1 MVLVVEIAKLNAEPI
16 KQFASTLDEHQKE
29 EIRKERRR
37 IQEQLRRLK
46 RNAEKEKQ
54 VQPKKKPK
62 KEPPLLKL
70 KCGAC
75 GAIGHMRTN
84 KTCPLYQAAAPIPPV
99 QVAMTE
105 EEEEEEERA
114 GLEDDNLVKVDET
127 KVVLSKQLIKHADEV
142 RRKSLVLKFP
152 KEAVAIKK
160 RRRAAGTVMHCDYLK
175 KPHKLV
181 NRQRT
186 DPVVALSIILESMLN
201 EMRDLPE
208 TQPFWFPVSA
218 KNVPDYH
225 RIVHRAMDLQS
236 IREKL
241 HQRKYRS
248 REEFLRDVNQ
258 IVDNS
263 TIYNGAKSPLTQTA
277 HKMLEHC
284 VKRFADKEEKLMR
297 LEKAI
302 NPLLDDNDQVAFSFI
317 LETIVSGDLKSI
329 PESWP
334 FHKPVSKKF
343 VKEYYSIIKNP
354 IDLDQILKNIKAHKY
369 NNRED
374 FQADVAL
381 LLTNSLT
388 FNGPDSQFTKKAKEI
403 LEACETSLK
412 KYEQQL
418 ALLENAIKASQEAAL
433 DAIET
438 DSAMTGN
445 SCLQE
450 DSFMES
456 EPGEKYENH
465 FREKVKVNDD
475 LEFIDVEGE
484 EEEFDEDEDDESML
498 MDPNLLGKSDS
509 AFSDK
514 IQYDSD
520 NEMQQITSLGTDS
533 ADIVQFDLSLCNDNE
548 NSEIIDENYDPS
560 EFLLQGRYGFQHCK
574 DGNENEDNVSNDLL
588 VSDSDEESA
597 RTIHTHTGQTEP
609 ENNELWF

>member
-1 MVLVVEIAKLNAEPI
+1 MRHVRDPSSAFGKIKFLEHVLIV
-16 KQFASTLDEHQKE
+16 
-29 EIRKERRR
+29 
-37 IQEQLRRLK
+37 
-46 RNAEKEKQ
+46 
-54 VQPKKKPK
+54 
-62 KEPPLLKL
+62 
-70 KCGAC
+70 
-75 GAIGHMRTN
+75 
-84 KTCPLYQAAAPIPPV
+84 
-99 QVAMTE
+99 
-105 EEEEEEERA
+105 RA
-114 GLEDDNLVKVDET
+114 
-127 KVVLSKQLIKHADEV
+127 Q
-142 RRKSLVLKFP
+142 
-152 KEAVAIKK
+152 
-160 RRRAAGTVMHCDYLK
+160 
-175 KPHKLV
+175 
-181 NRQRT
+181 
-186 DPVVALSIILESMLN
+186 
-201 EMRDLPE
+201 

-412 KYEQQL
+412 K
-418 ALLENAIKASQEAAL
+418 I
-433 DAIET
+433 
-438 DSAMTGN
+438 
-445 SCLQE
+445 
-450 DSFMES
+450 
-456 EPGEKYENH
+456 
-465 FREKVKVNDD
+465 
-475 LEFIDVEGE
+475 
-484 EEEFDEDEDDESML
+484 
-498 MDPNLLGKSDS
+498 
-509 AFSDK
+509 
-514 IQYDSD
+514 
-520 NEMQQITSLGTDS
+520 
-533 ADIVQFDLSLCNDNE
+533 
-548 NSEIIDENYDPS
+548 
-560 EFLLQGRYGFQHCK
+560 
-574 DGNENEDNVSNDLL
+574 
-588 VSDSDEESA
+588 
-597 RTIHTHTGQTEP
+597 
-609 ENNELWF
+609 